1 MKARKRRLIAQ
12 KQICYNNT
20 WDWRYGKV
28 MDTIVTA
35 SRRMSNKMAEVYA
48 KARQERME
56 A

>member
-1 MKARKRRLIAQ
+1 MKARKRRMIAQ
-12 KQICYNNT
+12 QQIRYNNA
-20 WDWRYGKV
+20 WDWRYGKL

-48 KARQERME
+48 NARQTRME